1 MGIEIV
7 GADRGTLGELVMWVP
22 GKPQTAGSKTA
33 IVKPGQKARVIE
45 SGSDESRARKRT
57 WRGDLKDAGDHARGE
72 QWGLSEPTD
81 VALDV
86 LFVFV
91 RSRSSDQLR
100 AGRSSGMVKEW
111 AIGLRPVKRPDAL
124 KLARAAEDAL
134 TGVLWLDDSQIVSER
149 LEKVFGDD
157 VGLDPRAEG
166 LLMVVRQARGY
177 SGPKVR
183 GMWPVVGTALA
194 YRDLTER

>member
-1 MGIEIV
+1 MGIEVI
-7 GADRGTLGELVMWVP
+7 GTEPGTLGELVMWIP

-33 IVKPGQKARVIE
+33 IVKPGQKPRVIE

-72 QWGLSEPTD
+72 QWGLNEPTF

-91 RSRSSDQLR
+91 RSRPSEHLR
-100 AGRSSGMVKEW
+100 AGRLSGAVKDW

-124 KLARAAEDAL
+124 KMARAAEDAL

-166 LLMVVRQARGY
+166 LLMVVRQAGRYRG
-177 SGPKVR
+177 PIVMVR
-183 GMWPVVGTALA
+183 GGAAPLW
-194 YRDLTER
+194 DLTT